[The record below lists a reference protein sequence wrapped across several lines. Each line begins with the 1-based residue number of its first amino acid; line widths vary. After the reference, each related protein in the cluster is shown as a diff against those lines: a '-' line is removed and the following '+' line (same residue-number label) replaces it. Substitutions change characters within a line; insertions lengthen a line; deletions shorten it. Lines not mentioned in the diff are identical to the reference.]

1 MKMNCVRGGEMNKIN
16 FRKEILNELIP
27 YAEQDSKIILL
38 AGDMG
43 FGAIDRFQ
51 ERFPDR
57 VFNMGIMEQSLI
69 GIAAGLAIAGMH
81 PVVYTMV
88 NFLAFRA
95 LEQVRID
102 LVKQNLNVKL
112 IGTGAND
119 YFDFLG
125 YSHTCGQDDV
135 EIMKVIGMPVFDPYA
150 DDSVRFQD
158 LLREW
163 MLMDQCAYIR
173 V

>member
-1 MKMNCVRGGEMNKIN
+1 MKKNCVRDGAMNN
-16 FRKEILNELIP
+16 VNYRKEILNELIP
-27 YAEQDSKIILL
+27 YAERDDRLVLL
-38 AGDMG
+38 IGDMG
-43 FGAIDRFQ
+43 FGTVDRFQ

-57 VFNMGIMEQSLI
+57 VFNMGIMEQSLV
-69 GIAAGLAIAGMH
+69 GIAAGLAVSGMH

-119 YFDFLG
+119 YFSFLG
-125 YSHTCGQDDV
+125 YSHACGQDDAI
-135 EIMKVIGMPVFDPYA
+135 IMRTIGMPVFDPYS
-150 DDSVRFQD
+150 DDSVDFPE
-158 LLREW
+158 LIGNW
-163 MLMDQCAYIR
+163 MGSDRCAYIR

>member
-1 MKMNCVRGGEMNKIN
+1 MNKVN

-27 YAEQDSKIILL
+27 YAEQDSKLILL

-102 LVKQNLNVKL
+102 LVKQKLNVKL

-135 EIMKVIGMPVFDPYA
+135 EIMKVIGLPVHNPYLAENA
-150 DDSVRFQD
+150 DFAKLVNQ
-158 LLREW
+158 W
-163 MLMDQCAYIR
+163 LMIDGPSYIR

>member
-1 MKMNCVRGGEMNKIN
+1 MNRVN

-27 YAEQDSKIILL
+27 YAEKDRRLVLL
-38 AGDMG
+38 VGDMG

-57 VFNMGIMEQSLI
+57 VFNLGIMEQSLV
-69 GIAAGLAIAGMH
+69 GIAAGLAMAGMH

-95 LEQVRID
+95 LEQVRND

-125 YSHTCGQDDV
+125 YSHACGQEDA
-135 EIMKVIGMPVFDPYA
+135 EIMHMIGMPVFDPYS
-150 DDSVRFQD
+150 DDAVSFPELIRN
-158 LLREW
+158 W
-163 MLMDQCAYIR
+163 MSLNQCAYIR

>member
-1 MKMNCVRGGEMNKIN
+1 MNKVN

-27 YAEQDSKIILL
+27 YAEQDSKLILL

-51 ERFPDR
+51 ARFPDR
-57 VFNMGIMEQSLI
+57 VFNIGIMEQSLI
-69 GIAAGLAIAGMH
+69 GIAAGMAIAGMH

-102 LVKQNLNVKL
+102 LVKQSLNVKL

-119 YFDFLG
+119 YFNFLG
-125 YSHTCGQDDV
+125 YSHTCGQEDV
-135 EIMKVIGMPVFDPYA
+135 TIMQTIEMPVFDPYA
-150 DDSVRFQD
+150 SEACSFQELIKD
-158 LLREW
+158 W
-163 MLMDQCAYIR
+163 MHLKSCAYIR